1 MFTCL
6 HTLNPPFS
14 FSLLETSYSLLL
26 ILTPTPMSLTT
37 TRDHLLHLHKALL
50 DYQKAAYEATHPAV
64 QNPNH
69 YYQLVLG
76 DPAFVWLRTLS
87 ALVVSID
94 ELLEKPA
101 ELTDAKEAEIAT
113 YTRRLLTI
121 SNQTD
126 EFSTNYQAAIGNS
139 ETVAALH
146 AQVLQV
152 LDTKAA

>member
-1 MFTCL
+1 M
-6 HTLNPPFS
+6 P
-14 FSLLETSYSLLL
+14 
-26 ILTPTPMSLTT
+26 LTT

-50 DYQKAAYEATHPAV
+50 DYQKTVYEATHPAV

-76 DPAFVWLRTLS
+76 DPAFAWLRTLS

-101 ELTDAKEAEIAT
+101 ELTDAKVEEIAT

-126 EFSTNYQAAIGNS
+126 EFSTNYQAAVGNS

-146 AQVLQV
+146 AQVL
-152 LDTKAA
+152 AALAA